1 MCIELPADL
10 HALFLAYNDKFFWG
24 RLISCEVSKKYEPLI
39 RYFFHSFW
47 KSNHSS
53 LIAGQVVASDD
64 CLRGIVQLP
73 GARGP
78 LLHPALRAVAQTAA

>member
-24 RLISCEVSKKYEPLI
+24 RLISCEVSRKYLSFDT
-39 RYFFHSFW
+39 YSVDVHSFW
-47 KSNHSS
+47 KYKNFS

-64 CLRGIVQLP
+64 CLRGIMQLP
-73 GARGP
+73 GARGS
-78 LLHPALRAVAQTAA
+78 LLHPALRAAA